1 MNELK
6 EYLKG
11 YVGGVKSLLVGMRTS
26 MKVFC
31 QKKVTEQIRRTA
43 TRLSIF
49 RNVTEPCSKCRSMRT
64 ETTGALPA
72 ACAR

>member
-1 MNELK
+1 MNGFK

-31 QKKVTEQIRRTA
+31 QKKNYRTV
-43 TRLSIF
+43 S
-49 RNVTEPCSKCRSMRT
+49 
-64 ETTGALPA
+64 
-72 ACAR
+72 

>member
-1 MNELK
+1 MNGFK

-31 QKKVTEQIRRTA
+31 RCSARRKLPNSILKTA
-43 TRLSIF
+43 ILHFTF
-49 RNVTEPCSKCRSMRT
+49 RNVTGPCW
-64 ETTGALPA
+64 
-72 ACAR
+72 

>member
-1 MNELK
+1 MNGFK

-31 QKKVTEQIRRTA
+31 QKKITEQYPETA
-43 TRLSIF
+43 ILHFTF
-49 RNVTEPCSKCRSMRT
+49 RNVTGPCW
-64 ETTGALPA
+64 
-72 ACAR
+72 

>member
-1 MNELK
+1 MNGFK

-31 QKKVTEQIRRTA
+31 
-43 TRLSIF
+43 
-49 RNVTEPCSKCRSMRT
+49 
-64 ETTGALPA
+64 
-72 ACAR
+72 